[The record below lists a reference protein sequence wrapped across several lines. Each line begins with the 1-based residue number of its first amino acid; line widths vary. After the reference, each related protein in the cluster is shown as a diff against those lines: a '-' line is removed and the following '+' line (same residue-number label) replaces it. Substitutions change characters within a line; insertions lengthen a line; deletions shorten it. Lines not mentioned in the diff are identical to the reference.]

1 MRGWKDDAS
10 GLEQRLKDL
19 ETIARSL
26 RRRWWLVG
34 LGLALGLTGWAF
46 GVVRTRPGTIVL
58 VGGGGLVL
66 NALLGIIN
74 ERGWYR
80 WWLIY
85 GLALLDVLLVG
96 VLVVWFGHGGFAVAF
111 LIAVLP
117 YAFDQG
123 HTVGNFLVLT
133 AALAY
138 LGASYLHDAL
148 YGGAGGQTAAG
159 LETVGLITVA
169 WALKQIPA
177 TLIRRIR
184 DARDVMGEAEQGQ
197 LAVRAPAEES
207 DELGFLEKS
216 FNRMLGE
223 IGATISTVQRE
234 ADEVAAFA
242 EQLAA
247 SAEELHATSET
258 VTHTAQHLARD
269 LAQQRELAEGARGES
284 AKAADQAE
292 SLRVRAELMQVD
304 AARLVAAAQR
314 GRERVARASQT
325 LRAVGDEVRATASTV
340 AGLSGMSERIGGF
353 AQTIARIARQT
364 HLLALNAAIE
374 AARAEEHG
382 EGFAVV
388 ADEVRSLAGEAG
400 KSAREVA
407 ELVSELRAG
416 IDAAARAMQSGEA
429 KVRDIGA
436 VAAEA
441 DSALQE
447 LHQGIELVGDL
458 VDATAEVSRGQAQ
471 RLAELAQSLQQVA
484 AISSG
489 SSQSADGAAAATQ
502 AQITS
507 MGDLTATSQQLA
519 QLAERLRAS
528 IARFSVLRR
537 DPAPREHPS
546 TRAAADRSPRP
557 GHASRVGSLVP
568 HPRVE
573 GVKRVQGIPV
583 RGDQQVDVARERDVE
598 RETPAELAGG
608 DAQHRFQVP
617 AEALRRRVVEPVG
630 HIGDGQAG
638 VEEQI
643 GGVQQPH
650 AGEIGL
656 GRREA
661 DPVKARHQRAGAD
674 AEVTGQAAHR
684 AEDRGEAR
692 QRLEE
697 HPHLL
702 GRVVERGHDARQD
715 ARRYG
720 RGGVGEQVAQP
731 APAGSLGAIDRGPD
745 AGGAEPQQCFRDV
758 VVMA

>member
-1 MRGWKDDAS
+1 MLLVTFSSTRPGQGSLASRMRGWKDDAA

-34 LGLALGLTGWAF
+34 FGLALGIIGWGF
-46 GVVRTRPGTIVL
+46 GVVHARPGTMVL
-58 VGGGGLVL
+58 LAGGGLIL

-85 GLALLDVLLVG
+85 ALALLDVLLVA
-96 VLVVWFGHGGFAVAF
+96 VLVVWFGHGGFVVAF

-138 LGASYLHDAL
+138 LGASYLHDVL
-148 YGGAGGQTAAG
+148 YGDSGGLTAAG
-159 LETVGLITVA
+159 LETVGFITVA

-177 TLIRRIR
+177 VLIQRIR
-184 DARDVMGEAEQGQ
+184 QTRDVMGEAERGY
-197 LAVRAPAEES
+197 LAVRAAAEES

-216 FNRMLGE
+216 FNRMLEE
-223 IGATISTVQRE
+223 IGTTISTVQRE
-234 ADEVAAFA
+234 ADEVAAFS

-247 SAEELHATSET
+247 SAEQLHATSET
-258 VTHTAQHLARD
+258 VTHTAQKLARD
-269 LAQQRELAEGARGES
+269 LARQRELAEAARGES

-388 ADEVRSLAGEAG
+388 ADEVRSLAAEAG

-429 KVRDIGA
+429 QVRDIGA

-441 DSALQE
+441 DGALQE

-458 VDATAEVSRGQAQ
+458 VNATAEVSRGQAQ

-502 AQITS
+502 TQITS

-537 DPAPREHPS
+537 EETTREPPV
-546 TRAAADRSPRP
+546 TRAAAD
-557 GHASRVGSLVP
+557 
-568 HPRVE
+568 
-573 GVKRVQGIPV
+573 
-583 RGDQQVDVARERDVE
+583 
-598 RETPAELAGG
+598 
-608 DAQHRFQVP
+608 
-617 AEALRRRVVEPVG
+617 
-630 HIGDGQAG
+630 
-638 VEEQI
+638 
-643 GGVQQPH
+643 
-650 AGEIGL
+650 
-656 GRREA
+656 
-661 DPVKARHQRAGAD
+661 
-674 AEVTGQAAHR
+674 
-684 AEDRGEAR
+684 
-692 QRLEE
+692 
-697 HPHLL
+697 
-702 GRVVERGHDARQD
+702 
-715 ARRYG
+715 
-720 RGGVGEQVAQP
+720 
-731 APAGSLGAIDRGPD
+731 
-745 AGGAEPQQCFRDV
+745 
-758 VVMA
+758 

>member
-1 MRGWKDDAS
+1 VYDADPMAQAATVPSGAAEQRSLASRMRGWKDDAS

-34 LGLALGLTGWAF
+34 LGMALGITGWAV
-46 GVVRTRPGTIVL
+46 GAVRTRPGTMVL

-138 LGASYLHDAL
+138 LGASYLHDGL
-148 YGGAGGQTAAG
+148 YGGAAGGLTAAG

-184 DARDVMGEAEQGQ
+184 DARDVMGEAEQGH
-197 LAVRAPAEES
+197 LAVRAPARES

-223 IGATISTVQRE
+223 IGGTISTVQRE

-258 VTHTAQHLARD
+258 VTHTAQQLARD

-340 AGLSGMSERIGGF
+340 AGLSAMSERIGGF

-441 DSALQE
+441 DGALQE

-458 VDATAEVSRGQAQ
+458 VNATAEVSRGQAQ
-471 RLAELAQSLQQVA
+471 GLAELAQSLQQVA

-528 IARFSVLRR
+528 IARFSVLQRDAAPR
-537 DPAPREHPS
+537 DPVA
-546 TRAAADRSPRP
+546 RAAAD
-557 GHASRVGSLVP
+557 
-568 HPRVE
+568 
-573 GVKRVQGIPV
+573 
-583 RGDQQVDVARERDVE
+583 
-598 RETPAELAGG
+598 
-608 DAQHRFQVP
+608 
-617 AEALRRRVVEPVG
+617 
-630 HIGDGQAG
+630 
-638 VEEQI
+638 
-643 GGVQQPH
+643 
-650 AGEIGL
+650 
-656 GRREA
+656 
-661 DPVKARHQRAGAD
+661 
-674 AEVTGQAAHR
+674 
-684 AEDRGEAR
+684 
-692 QRLEE
+692 
-697 HPHLL
+697 
-702 GRVVERGHDARQD
+702 
-715 ARRYG
+715 
-720 RGGVGEQVAQP
+720 
-731 APAGSLGAIDRGPD
+731 
-745 AGGAEPQQCFRDV
+745 
-758 VVMA
+758 

>member
-1 MRGWKDDAS
+1 MFLVTLPDTLQGRGSLASRMRGWKDDAT

-34 LGLALGLTGWAF
+34 LGLPLGIIGWGF
-46 GVVRTRPGTIVL
+46 GAVRTRPGTMVL
-58 VGGGGLVL
+58 LGGGGLVL

-85 GLALLDVLLVG
+85 VLALLDVLLVG
-96 VLVVWFGHGGFAVAF
+96 VLVVWFGHGGFVVAF

-138 LGASYLHDAL
+138 LGASYLHGVL
-148 YGGAGGQTAAG
+148 YGDTAGLTAAG
-159 LETVGLITVA
+159 LETVGFITVA

-184 DARDVMGEAEQGQ
+184 EARDVMSEAEQGQ

-258 VTHTAQHLARD
+258 VTHTAQQLARD
-269 LAQQRELAEGARGES
+269 LATQRGLAEAARGES

-292 SLRVRAELMQVD
+292 SLRVRAESMRVD

-441 DSALQE
+441 DGALQE
-447 LHQGIELVGDL
+447 LHRGIELVGDL
-458 VDATAEVSRGQAQ
+458 VNATADVSRGQAQ

-537 DPAPREHPS
+537 DQERQEPVA
-546 TRAAADRSPRP
+546 RAAAD
-557 GHASRVGSLVP
+557 
-568 HPRVE
+568 
-573 GVKRVQGIPV
+573 
-583 RGDQQVDVARERDVE
+583 
-598 RETPAELAGG
+598 
-608 DAQHRFQVP
+608 
-617 AEALRRRVVEPVG
+617 
-630 HIGDGQAG
+630 
-638 VEEQI
+638 
-643 GGVQQPH
+643 
-650 AGEIGL
+650 
-656 GRREA
+656 
-661 DPVKARHQRAGAD
+661 
-674 AEVTGQAAHR
+674 
-684 AEDRGEAR
+684 
-692 QRLEE
+692 
-697 HPHLL
+697 
-702 GRVVERGHDARQD
+702 
-715 ARRYG
+715 
-720 RGGVGEQVAQP
+720 
-731 APAGSLGAIDRGPD
+731 
-745 AGGAEPQQCFRDV
+745 
-758 VVMA
+758 

>member
-1 MRGWKDDAS
+1 MRGWKDDAA

-34 LGLALGLTGWAF
+34 LGMAVGIAGWAV
-46 GVVRTRPGTIVL
+46 GVVRTRPGTMVL

-148 YGGAGGQTAAG
+148 YGGAAGGQTAAG

-184 DARDVMGEAEQGQ
+184 DARDVMGEAEQGH

-223 IGATISTVQRE
+223 IGGTISTVQRE

-258 VTHTAQHLARD
+258 VTHTAQQLARD

-441 DSALQE
+441 DAALQE

-458 VDATAEVSRGQAQ
+458 VNATAEVSRGQAQ
-471 RLAELAQSLQQVA
+471 GLAELAQSLQQVA

-537 DPAPREHPS
+537 DTTTRDDPS
-546 TRAAADRSPRP
+546 TRAAAD
-557 GHASRVGSLVP
+557 
-568 HPRVE
+568 
-573 GVKRVQGIPV
+573 
-583 RGDQQVDVARERDVE
+583 
-598 RETPAELAGG
+598 
-608 DAQHRFQVP
+608 
-617 AEALRRRVVEPVG
+617 
-630 HIGDGQAG
+630 
-638 VEEQI
+638 
-643 GGVQQPH
+643 
-650 AGEIGL
+650 
-656 GRREA
+656 
-661 DPVKARHQRAGAD
+661 
-674 AEVTGQAAHR
+674 
-684 AEDRGEAR
+684 
-692 QRLEE
+692 
-697 HPHLL
+697 
-702 GRVVERGHDARQD
+702 
-715 ARRYG
+715 
-720 RGGVGEQVAQP
+720 
-731 APAGSLGAIDRGPD
+731 
-745 AGGAEPQQCFRDV
+745 
-758 VVMA
+758 